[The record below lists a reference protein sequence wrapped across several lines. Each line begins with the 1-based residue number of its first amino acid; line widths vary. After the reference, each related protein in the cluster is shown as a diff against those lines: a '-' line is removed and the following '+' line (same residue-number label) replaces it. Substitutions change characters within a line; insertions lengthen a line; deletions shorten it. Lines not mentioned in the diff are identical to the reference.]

1 MICKNIGKR
10 INSLRKEKKITR
22 DELALRANIS
32 KNYLG
37 MIERGERP
45 QLSIKVIDDLATA
58 FGVSLSDLFK
68 SIEDADAP
76 DMTNEEVANAAYKK
90 EILDTCYPVDHSMY
104 QVSSLMKFLLYLPLI
119 NSDDLMDAL
128 DRISGSFVDQESY
141 VLQKINECIERIPS
155 SPALS
160 FAQAEEKKL
169 SRELAIRRFGF
180 EDLTAEDSSV
190 LLYWNKDERTAYEN
204 IIANAK
210 ELLNI
215 LKQLENWQKKTKN
228 I

>member
-22 DELALRANIS
+22 DELAQRANIS

-45 QLSIKVIDDLATA
+45 QLSIKVVDDLATA
-58 FGVSLSDLFK
+58 LGVTLSDLLK
-68 SIEDADAP
+68 SIEDANAP
-76 DMTNEEVANAAYKK
+76 DLTNEEISNAAYKK
-90 EILDTCYPVDHSMY
+90 EILNTCYPVEHSMY
-104 QVSSLMKFLLYLPLI
+104 PISSLMKFLLYLPLI
-119 NSDDLMDAL
+119 NPEDLIEAL

-141 VLQKINECIERIPS
+141 VLQKINYCIERIPP

-160 FAQAEEKKL
+160 FAQAEEKKI

-190 LLYWNKDERTAYEN
+190 LLYWNKNERAAYEN
-204 IIANAK
+204 KIASAK
-210 ELLNI
+210 ELLSI
-215 LKQLENWQKKTKN
+215 LKQLENWQMNAKSF
-228 I
+228 